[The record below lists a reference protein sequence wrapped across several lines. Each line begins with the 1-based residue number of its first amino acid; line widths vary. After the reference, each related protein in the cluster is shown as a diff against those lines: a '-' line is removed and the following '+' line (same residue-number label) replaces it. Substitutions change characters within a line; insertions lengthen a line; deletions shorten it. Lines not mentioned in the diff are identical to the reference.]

1 MLDIIAVKLYNRM
14 QYGREFDSRLLH
26 GKVTMED
33 INEEYDNAM
42 AEILMAELEDRGVFE
57 WVGMDADG
65 DRVLKPNLD
74 KMIEEAPE
82 LYDMIMQDLDSSL
95 KNLHDMGLVDIGI
108 DPETGEETFS
118 VSDEGL
124 EILRELGFDF
134 EREE

>member
-1 MLDIIAVKLYNRM
+1 
-14 QYGREFDSRLLH
+14 
-26 GKVTMED
+26 
-33 INEEYDNAM
+33 
-42 AEILMAELEDRGVFE
+42 MAELEDRGVFE